1 MYGLI
6 VLSLITFS
14 VETIPSLGDSVVRVL
29 RWTEIVIVVIFTVE
43 YVARVWL
50 ATQKTRYVLSF
61 FGIVDLLS
69 IVPFYLGLAVD
80 LRSMRILRFF
90 RLFRALKF
98 LRGERAVLLLGTA
111 YRNAKAEIFIVLVAT
126 LIVLYIA
133 AVGIYYFENDAQP
146 DAFKSVFHSL
156 WWAVATLTTVGY
168 GDVYPVTLG
177 GRLFTFVVLI
187 VGLGVVA
194 LPAAV
199 FSSALTTARQE
210 IERAKCDSG
219 EWGDKD

>member
-14 VETIPSLGDSVVRVL
+14 VETIPNLGDSVVRVL
-29 RWTEIVIVVIFTVE
+29 RWTEIAIVLIFTVE
-43 YVARVWL
+43 YVTRVWL
-50 ATQKTRYVLSF
+50 ATQKSRYVFSF

-80 LRSMRILRFF
+80 LRSMRILRLF
-90 RLFRALKF
+90 RLFRTLKF
-98 LRGERAVLLLGTA
+98 LRGERAVLLLATA

-133 AVGIYYFENDAQP
+133 AVGIYYFENEAQP

-177 GRLFTFVVLI
+177 GRLFTFIVLI

-199 FSSALTTARQE
+199 FSSALTSARQE
-210 IERAKCDSG
+210 IGRAKCDSA
-219 EWGDKD
+219 EAGDKD